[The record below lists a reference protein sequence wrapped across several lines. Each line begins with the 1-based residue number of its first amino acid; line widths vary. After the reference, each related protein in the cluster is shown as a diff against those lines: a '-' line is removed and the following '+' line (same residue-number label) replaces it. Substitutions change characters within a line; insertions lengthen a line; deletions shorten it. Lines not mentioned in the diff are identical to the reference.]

1 MNKKPQKNKNI
12 HTLIDALKRHLV
24 NFTDTQLSPSIVDNV
39 GNLLEKFPGS
49 VIAGSYAP
57 PFRPLT
63 AEEDDDVVRRINQS
77 GADIVWVG
85 LSTPK
90 QERWMAVHRDRLSA
104 GALIGVGAA
113 FDFHAGLKLQAPRFI
128 QRSGFEWL
136 FRMAVEPRRLWRRYL
151 TNNPRFI
158 LGVVSQ
164 LAGIRHYPLDGLE
177 SER

>member
-1 MNKKPQKNKNI
+1 
-12 HTLIDALKRHLV
+12 
-24 NFTDTQLSPSIVDNV
+24 
-39 GNLLEKFPGS
+39 

-57 PFRPLT
+57 PFRQLT

-77 GADIVWVG
+77 GADIVWIG

-90 QERWMAVHRDRLSA
+90 QERWMAAHRDRLKA

-151 TNNPRFI
+151 TNNPRFV
-158 LGVVSQ
+158 LRVASQ
-164 LAGIRHYPLDGLE
+164 LAGIRHYPLD
-177 SER
+177 RI